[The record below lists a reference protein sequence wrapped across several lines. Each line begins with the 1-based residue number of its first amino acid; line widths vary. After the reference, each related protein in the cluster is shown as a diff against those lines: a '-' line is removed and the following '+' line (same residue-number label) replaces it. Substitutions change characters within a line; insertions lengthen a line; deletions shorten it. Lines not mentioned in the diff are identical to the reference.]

1 MIDMMLWLFV
11 LFFSSSLYINDFTLF
26 SFITM
31 ATGNQTSMLPSLS
44 SGTNNPLG
52 NLASIES
59 SATIQAPN
67 MAQTERGTKEWHKS
81 VTQGFRNNLV
91 HKL

>member
-1 MIDMMLWLFV
+1 
-11 LFFSSSLYINDFTLF
+11 
-26 SFITM
+26 M
-31 ATGNQTSMLPSLS
+31 ATGNPTSTLPSLS

-59 SATIQAPN
+59 SATSQAPN
-67 MAQTERGTKEWHKS
+67 MAQTSRGTKEWYQS
-81 VTQGFRNNLV
+81 VTQDLRNHLV